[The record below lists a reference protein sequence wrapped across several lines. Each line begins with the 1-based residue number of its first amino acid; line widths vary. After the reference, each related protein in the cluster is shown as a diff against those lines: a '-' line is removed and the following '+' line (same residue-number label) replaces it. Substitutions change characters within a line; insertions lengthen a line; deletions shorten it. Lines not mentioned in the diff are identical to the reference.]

1 MVANMN
7 NYFKEYFDRVTFIT
21 ALALVAM
28 GLLSI
33 YSATFDTY
41 EGRDFYRQL
50 MWAGIGVLL
59 MLTMMLLPLRWLQR
73 SAMII
78 YVISLTLLILVLII
92 GRRVYGSQSWLGV
105 AGLGIQPSE
114 FVKITTMLA
123 VASFLSRSDIKA
135 TDLKDLVKTSIIVA
149 LPIFFIMLQPD
160 FGTSLTFLAMFIP
173 VLYWAGA
180 SKFLIIIIIAPAF
193 VAAASIIGTTPFLVV
208 LLLLGA
214 ALWMLRHENRFIA
227 SLVFGVNVVIGFL
240 VQFIYEKLPLYQQKR
255 IATFLDPNND
265 PLGAG
270 YNVIQAKVAIGS
282 GGLFGKGF
290 LRGTQ
295 TQLSFIPKQ
304 WTDFIF
310 CVPGEEFGFI
320 GAIVVLGLFA
330 VLLYRGVHLASIAK
344 NKFSSLLAISITS
357 LFAFHIF
364 VNIGMSVGIMPVI
377 GIPLPFLSYGGSS
390 LISFSMMAGLLMN
403 VYANRKEY

>member
-1 MVANMN
+1 MN
-7 NYFKEYFDRVTFIT
+7 TFFKEYFDRVTFFT
-21 ALALVAM
+21 VLGLVSI
-28 GLLSI
+28 GLLSV
-33 YSATFDTY
+33 YSATFDAY

-50 MWAGIGVLL
+50 LWAAIGLTS
-59 MLTMMLLPLRWLQR
+59 MLTMMLLPLRWMQR
-73 SAMII
+73 SAMTIFFA
-78 YVISLTLLILVLII
+78 SLSLLILVLLV
-92 GRRVYGSQSWLGV
+92 GKRVYGSQSWLGF

-123 VASFLSRSDIKA
+123 VASYLSRSDVKA
-135 TDLKDLVKTSIIVA
+135 TDLKDLTKTSVIVA
-149 LPIFFIMLQPD
+149 LPIILIMLQPD
-160 FGTSLTFLAMFIP
+160 FGTSLTFLAMFIA

-193 VAAASIIGTTPFLVV
+193 VAAASIMGTTPFLIV
-208 LLLLGA
+208 LLLLSI
-214 ALWMLRHENRFIA
+214 ALWTMRNENRFVA
-227 SLVFGVNVVIGFL
+227 AVVFGANVVIGFL
-240 VQFIYEKLPLYQQKR
+240 VQIIYDKLPLYQQKR

-282 GGLFGKGF
+282 GGMFGKGF
-290 LRGTQ
+290 MRGTQ

-310 CVPGEEFGFI
+310 CVPGEEFGFL
-320 GAIVVLGLFA
+320 GGVVVLGLFA
-330 VLLYRGVHLASIAK
+330 ILLFRGIHLASIAK
-344 NKFSSLLAISITS
+344 NKFSSLLAVAIVS

-364 VNIGMSVGIMPVI
+364 VNIGMSVGLMPVI

-390 LISFSMMAGLLMN
+390 LVSYMMMAGLLMN

>member
-1 MVANMN
+1 MN
-7 NYFKEYFDRVTFIT
+7 TFFKEYFDRVTFFT
-21 ALALVAM
+21 VLGLVSI
-28 GLLSI
+28 GLLSV
-33 YSATFDTY
+33 YSATFDAY

-50 MWAGIGVLL
+50 LWAGIGLTL
-59 MLTMMLLPLRWLQR
+59 MLTMMLLPLRWMQR
-73 SAMII
+73 SALTIFFA
-78 YVISLTLLILVLII
+78 SLTLLILVLLM
-92 GRRVYGSQSWLGV
+92 GKRVYGSQSWLGF

-123 VASFLSRSDIKA
+123 IASYLSRSDVKA
-135 TDLKDLVKTSIIVA
+135 TDLKDLTKTSVIVA
-149 LPIFFIMLQPD
+149 LPIILIMLQPD

-193 VAAASIIGTTPFLVV
+193 VAAASIMGTTPFLIV
-208 LLLLGA
+208 LLLLSI
-214 ALWMLRHENRFIA
+214 ALWTMRNENRFVA
-227 SLVFGVNVVIGFL
+227 AVVFGANVVIGFL
-240 VQFIYEKLPLYQQKR
+240 VQIIYDKLPLYQQKR

-282 GGLFGKGF
+282 GGMFGKGF
-290 LRGTQ
+290 MRGTQ

-310 CVPGEEFGFI
+310 CVPGEEFGFL
-320 GAIVVLGLFA
+320 GGVVVLGLFA
-330 VLLYRGVHLASIAK
+330 ILLFRGIHLASIAK
-344 NKFSSLLAISITS
+344 NKFSSLLAIAIVS

-364 VNIGMSVGIMPVI
+364 VNIGMSVGLMPVI

-390 LISFSMMAGLLMN
+390 LVSYMMMAGLLMN

>member
-1 MVANMN
+1 MN
-7 NYFKEYFDRVTFIT
+7 TFFKEYFDRITFFC
-21 ALALVAM
+21 ALALVGI

-33 YSATFDTY
+33 YSATFDAY

-50 MWAGIGVLL
+50 LWAVIGLL
-59 MLTMMLLPLRWLQR
+59 SMLTMMALPLRWLQR
-73 SAMII
+73 SAFTIFFS
-78 YVISLTLLILVLII
+78 SLTLLVLVLLV
-92 GRRVYGSQSWLGV
+92 GKRVYGSQSWLGFG
-105 AGLGIQPSE
+105 GLGIQPSE

-123 VASFLSRSDIKA
+123 VASFLSRSDVKA
-135 TDLKDLVKTSIIVA
+135 TDLKDLVKASAVVS
-149 LPIFFIMLQPD
+149 LPIVLIIMQPD

-180 SKFLIIIIIAPAF
+180 SKFLIIIIIAPAI
-193 VAAASIIGTTPFLVV
+193 VAAASIIGTTPFLIV
-208 LLLLGA
+208 LILLGA
-214 ALWMLRHENRFIA
+214 GLWMLRHENQFVA
-227 SLVFGVNVVIGFL
+227 SLVFAANVVIGFL
-240 VQFIYEKLPLYQQKR
+240 VQIIYSKLPLYQQKR
-255 IATFLDPNND
+255 IATFLDPDND

-282 GGLFGKGF
+282 GGLMGKGF
-290 LRGTQ
+290 MRGTQ

-310 CVPGEEFGFI
+310 CVPGEEFGFL
-320 GAIVVLGLFA
+320 GGLVVLGLFA
-330 VLLYRGVHLASIAK
+330 VLLYHGIHLSSIAK

-364 VNIGMSVGIMPVI
+364 VNIGMSVGLMPVI

-390 LISFSMMAGLLMN
+390 LVSYLIMAGLLMN

>member
-1 MVANMN
+1 MN
-7 NYFKEYFDRVTFIT
+7 TFFNEYFDRVTFFT
-21 ALALVAM
+21 VLGLVCI
-28 GLLSI
+28 GLLSV
-33 YSATFDTY
+33 YSATFDAY

-50 MWAGIGVLL
+50 LWAGIGFTL
-59 MLTMMLLPLRWLQR
+59 MMTMMLLPLRWMQR
-73 SAMII
+73 TALPLFFA
-78 YVISLTLLILVLII
+78 SLSLLVLVLLV
-92 GRRVYGSQSWLGV
+92 GKRVYGSQSWLGV

-123 VASFLSRSDIKA
+123 VASYLSRSDVKA
-135 TDLKDLVKTSIIVA
+135 TNLKDLTKTSILVA
-149 LPIFFIMLQPD
+149 LPIILIMLQPD

-193 VAAASIIGTTPFLVV
+193 VAAASIMGTTPFLIV
-208 LLLLGA
+208 LLLLGG
-214 ALWMLRHENRFIA
+214 ALWTMRNENRFVA
-227 SLVFGVNVVIGFL
+227 ALVFGANVIIGFL
-240 VQFIYEKLPLYQQKR
+240 VQIIYDKLPLYQQKR

-282 GGLFGKGF
+282 GGMFGKGF
-290 LRGTQ
+290 MRGTQ

-310 CVPGEEFGFI
+310 CVPGEEFGFV
-320 GAIVVLGLFA
+320 GGVVVLGLFA
-330 VLLYRGVHLASIAK
+330 ILLYRGIHLASIAK
-344 NKFSSLLAISITS
+344 NKFSSLLAIAIVS

-364 VNIGMSVGIMPVI
+364 VNIGMSVGLMPVI

-390 LISFSMMAGLLMN
+390 LVSYMMMAGLLMN

>member
-1 MVANMN
+1 MN
-7 NYFKEYFDRVTFIT
+7 TFFNEYFDRVTFFT
-21 ALALVAM
+21 VLGLVGI
-28 GLLSI
+28 GLLSV
-33 YSATFDTY
+33 YSATFDAY

-50 MWAGIGVLL
+50 LWAGIGFTL
-59 MLTMMLLPLRWLQR
+59 MMTMMLLPLRWMQR
-73 SAMII
+73 SALPLFFA
-78 YVISLTLLILVLII
+78 SLSLLILVLLV
-92 GRRVYGSQSWLGV
+92 GKRVYGSQSWLGV

-123 VASFLSRSDIKA
+123 VASYLSRSDVKA
-135 TDLKDLVKTSIIVA
+135 TDLKDLTKASILVA
-149 LPIFFIMLQPD
+149 LPIILIMLQPD

-193 VAAASIIGTTPFLVV
+193 VAAASIMGTTPFLIV
-208 LLLLGA
+208 LLLLGG
-214 ALWMLRHENRFIA
+214 ALWTMRNENRFVA
-227 SLVFGVNVVIGFL
+227 ALVFGANVVIGFL
-240 VQFIYEKLPLYQQKR
+240 VQIIYDKLPLYQQKR

-282 GGLFGKGF
+282 GGMFGKGF
-290 LRGTQ
+290 MRGTQ

-310 CVPGEEFGFI
+310 CVPAEEFGFV
-320 GAIVVLGLFA
+320 GGVVVLGLFA
-330 VLLYRGVHLASIAK
+330 ILLYRGIHLASIAK
-344 NKFSSLLAISITS
+344 NKFSSLVAIAIVS

-364 VNIGMSVGIMPVI
+364 VNIGMSVGLMPVI

-390 LISFSMMAGLLMN
+390 LVSYMMMAGLLMN

>member
-1 MVANMN
+1 MN
-7 NYFKEYFDRVTFIT
+7 SFFKEYFDRTIFLCVV
-21 ALALVAM
+21 ALAAA

-33 YSATFDTY
+33 YSATYDAY
-41 EGRDFYRQL
+41 EGRDFFRQL
-50 MWAGIGVLL
+50 LWFGVGFTA
-59 MLTMMLLPLRWLQR
+59 MLAMIVLPLRWLQR
-73 SAMII
+73 NALRIFAA
-78 YVISLTLLILVLII
+78 SLSLLVLVLIM
-92 GRRVYGSQSWLGV
+92 GKRVYGSQSWLGF

-123 VASFLSRSDIKA
+123 LASYLSRSDVKA
-135 TDLKDLVKTSIIVA
+135 TNLQDLVKTSAIVA
-149 LPIFFIMLQPD
+149 VPIALIMLQPD

-193 VAAASIIGTTPFLVV
+193 VAAASIFGTTPFLIV
-208 LLLLGA
+208 LLLLGIG
-214 ALWMLRHENRFIA
+214 LYLLRAENQFLA
-227 SLVFGVNVVIGFL
+227 TLVFGVNVVIGFF
-240 VQFIYEKLPLYQQKR
+240 VQIMYDKLPMYQQKR
-255 IATFLDPNND
+255 ISTFLDPNND

-282 GGLFGKGF
+282 GGLWGKGF
-290 LRGTQ
+290 MRGTQ

-320 GAIVVLGLFA
+320 GGLVVLGLFA
-330 VLLYRGVHLASIAK
+330 VLLFHGVRLASIAK
-344 NKFSSLLAISITS
+344 NRFGSLLAIGFTS
-357 LFAFHIF
+357 LFAFHVF
-364 VNIGMSVGIMPVI
+364 VNIGMSVGLMPVI

-390 LISFSMMAGLLMN
+390 LVSYMMVAGLMMN

>member
-1 MVANMN
+1 MN
-7 NYFKEYFDRVTFIT
+7 TFFKEYFDRVTFFSV
-21 ALALVAM
+21 LALVGI

-33 YSATFDTY
+33 YSATFDAY

-50 MWAGIGVLL
+50 LWAVIGLL
-59 MLTMMLLPLRWLQR
+59 SMMTMMVLPLRWLQR
-73 SAMII
+73 SAFTIFFS
-78 YVISLTLLILVLII
+78 SLTLLVLVLLI
-92 GRRVYGSQSWLGV
+92 GKRVYGSQSWLGFG
-105 AGLGIQPSE
+105 GLGIQPSE

-123 VASFLSRSDIKA
+123 IASFLSRSDVKA
-135 TDLKDLVKTSIIVA
+135 TDLKDLVKASAVVS
-149 LPIFFIMLQPD
+149 LPIILIMMQPD

-180 SKFLIIIIIAPAF
+180 SKFLIIIIIAPAI
-193 VAAASIIGTTPFLVV
+193 VAAASIIGTTPFLIV
-208 LLLLGA
+208 LILLGA
-214 ALWMLRHENRFIA
+214 GLWMLRHENQFVA
-227 SLVFGVNVVIGFL
+227 SLVFGANVLIGFL
-240 VQFIYEKLPLYQQKR
+240 VQIIYSKLPLYQQKR
-255 IATFLDPNND
+255 IATFLDPDND

-282 GGLFGKGF
+282 GGLMGKGF
-290 LRGTQ
+290 MRGTQ

-310 CVPGEEFGFI
+310 CVPGEEFGFL
-320 GAIVVLGLFA
+320 GGVVVLGLFA
-330 VLLYRGVHLASIAK
+330 VLLYHGVHLSSIAK

-364 VNIGMSVGIMPVI
+364 VNIGMSVGLMPVI

-390 LISFSMMAGLLMN
+390 LVSYLMMAGLLMN

>member
-1 MVANMN
+1 MN
-7 NYFKEYFDRVTFIT
+7 TFFKEYFDRVTFFSV
-21 ALALVAM
+21 LALVGI

-33 YSATFDTY
+33 YSATFDAY

-50 MWAGIGVLL
+50 LWALL
-59 MLTMMLLPLRWLQR
+59 GLLSMMTMMVLPLRWLQR
-73 SAMII
+73 SAFTIFFS
-78 YVISLTLLILVLII
+78 SLSLLVLVLLI
-92 GRRVYGSQSWLGV
+92 GKRVYGSQSWLGF

-123 VASFLSRSDIKA
+123 IASFLSRSDVKA
-135 TDLKDLVKTSIIVA
+135 TDLKDLVKASAVVS
-149 LPIFFIMLQPD
+149 LPIILIMMQPD

-180 SKFLIIIIIAPAF
+180 SKFLIIIIIAPAI
-193 VAAASIIGTTPFLVV
+193 VAAASIIGTTPFLIV
-208 LLLLGA
+208 LILLGIG
-214 ALWMLRHENRFIA
+214 LWMLRHENQFVA
-227 SLVFGVNVVIGFL
+227 SLVFGANVVIGFL
-240 VQFIYEKLPLYQQKR
+240 VQIIYSKLPLYQQKR
-255 IATFLDPNND
+255 IATFLDPDND

-282 GGLFGKGF
+282 GGLMGKGF
-290 LRGTQ
+290 MRGTQ

-310 CVPGEEFGFI
+310 CVPGEEFGFL
-320 GAIVVLGLFA
+320 GGVVVLGLFA
-330 VLLYRGVHLASIAK
+330 VLLYHGVHLSSIAK

-364 VNIGMSVGIMPVI
+364 VNIGMSVGLMPVI

-390 LISFSMMAGLLMN
+390 LVSYLMMAGLLMN